1 MLYTLIYLLLTSYH
15 FHKLT
20 TTPHLTV
27 VFNESSKLLD
37 GMPKLELYRSYT

>member
-1 MLYTLIYLLLTSYH
+1 MLYTLVHTINVLFS
-15 FHKLT
+15 LT